1 MVGVDV
7 KDVAVELQSLGVR
20 TVMPEEPGVTRAG
33 GAGPADGGFL
43 WLDGTPLTVPV
54 HGDYVADSPYELR
67 LDRHGRSGTLTR
79 EGVEV
84 GRVVLHP
91 RPKIYDL
98 TAADGTPYWKV
109 GLMHLDSFA
118 STVFQRCVYWAT
130 PEQCGF
136 CSIGTSLAAGRTI
149 PVKTPELLAEVAE
162 AAARLDGAKDV
173 TLTTGTPN
181 RADRGAPYMARCTEA
196 IVERSGLPV
205 QVQIEPPDDFAWFG
219 RLKAAGA
226 EALGLHLECFDPDVL
241 ARVAP
246 GKAAQGI
253 DRYLEAW
260 EAGVA
265 VFGPGQVSTY
275 FILGLGETKE
285 SVLAGCR
292 AAIERGV
299 YPFVVPLRPS
309 PGSLLAGGRPPSP
322 AYMRE
327 VYEEVA
333 PLLADANML
342 SQNTRA
348 GCVRCQA
355 CSALSTF
362 ERAFG
367 GGRNGDPVDDE
378 RAA

>member
-1 MVGVDV
+1 VVDLDL
-7 KDVAVELQSLGVR
+7 KLVAVELQSLGVR
-20 TVMPEEPGVTRAG
+20 TVTPSAPAATRAG
-33 GAGPADGGFL
+33 GAGPADAGFI
-43 WLDGTPLTVPV
+43 WIDGAPLTVPV
-54 HGDYVADSPYELR
+54 HGEYVSESPYELR
-67 LDRHGRSGTLTR
+67 MHGSGRVGTLYR
-79 EGVEV
+79 DEVEV
-84 GRVVLHP
+84 GRVTVHP

-98 TAADGTPYWKV
+98 ETEDGTPYWKI

-118 STVFQRCVYWAT
+118 STVFQRCVYWGT
-130 PEQCGF
+130 HEQCGF
-136 CSIGTSLAAGRTI
+136 CSIGTSLQNGKTI
-149 PVKTPELLAEVAE
+149 PVKTPQLLAEVAE

-181 RADRGAPYMARCTEA
+181 RADRGAGYMAQCCEA
-196 IVERSGLPV
+196 IREASGLPI
-205 QVQIEPPDDFAWFG
+205 QVQIEPPDDFGWFST
-219 RLKAAGA
+219 LHEAGA
-226 EALGLHLECFDPDVL
+226 EALGLHLECFDADVL
-241 ARVAP
+241 AKVAP

-253 DRYLEAW
+253 DYYLRAW
-260 EAGVA
+260 EAAVE

-275 FILGLGETKE
+275 LILGLGESKE
-285 SVLAGCR
+285 SVLAGAR

-309 PGSLLAGGRPPSP
+309 PGSLLANGRPPSP

-333 PLLADANML
+333 PLIAEAGLL
-342 SQNTRA
+342 SQGTRA

-367 GGRNGDPVDDE
+367 GARNGEPVD
-378 RAA
+378 AVATG